1 MGLFIYIIIFI
12 IGLLIGSFATLAIYR
27 IPIGENITH
36 KRSFCPNCNHK
47 LGFLDLIPV
56 FSYVFLK
63 GKCRYCSKKIGK
75 RYIFIE
81 ICSGIIFLSFALS
94 LNIDFNAIEASKF
107 IYLVFGFLY
116 FIALLLIAGMD
127 KEKRFISKKVILYGV
142 IVNFAYILYLYI
154 VGKSNMYRYAIYLF
168 FMSFFLLMNTLLLQK
183 KGRENYTID
192 ILILCMLIIT
202 FSGTVAFELTVILTL
217 FFILLRAIKYA
228 IKKDK
233 ENGNILPIGY
243 YLCISNII
251 ILILQNFVILGGD

>member
-1 MGLFIYIIIFI
+1 
-12 IGLLIGSFATLAIYR
+12 
-27 IPIGENITH
+27 
-36 KRSFCPNCNHK
+36 
-47 LGFLDLIPV
+47 
-56 FSYVFLK
+56 
-63 GKCRYCSKKIGK
+63 
-75 RYIFIE
+75 
-81 ICSGIIFLSFALS
+81 
-94 LNIDFNAIEASKF
+94 
-107 IYLVFGFLY
+107 
-116 FIALLLIAGMD
+116 
-127 KEKRFISKKVILYGV
+127 
-142 IVNFAYILYLYI
+142 
-154 VGKSNMYRYAIYLF
+154 MYRYAIYLF

-228 IKKDK
+228 IKK